1 MTPKGLFHF
10 GICKTNKKIPN
21 FLPNF
26 MVVDD
31 SSAQKVNCI
40 VFVKKKMCYMT
51 DFDRGAL
58 KSP

>member
-21 FLPNF
+21 FLLNF
-26 MVVDD
+26 MIVDD

-40 VFVKKKMCYMT
+40 VFVKQMCYLT
-51 DFDRGAL
+51 YFDRGAL
-58 KSP
+58 KLP